1 MKILQDIL
9 YKTSILQIQGKAT
22 VAVQQLIIDS
32 RMVQPGTCF
41 IAIKGVHTDGHQHI
55 SQAIEA
61 GAVAVVCEQL
71 PETLQDEI
79 TYIQVRNSA
88 EAAGYMAH
96 AFFGNVSNQL
106 KIVGVTGTNGKTTVA
121 TLLYQLFSSLGYQ
134 CGLIST
140 VANRIGSET
149 LVATHTTPDAIQL
162 NTLLSQMH
170 AAGCTHVFMECSSH
184 AIHQHRIAGIQFT
197 GAIFTN
203 ITHDHLDY
211 HQTFDAYIKA
221 KKGFFDRIGSD
232 AFALTNADDARGTVM
247 LQNTKAKKYTYG
259 LKNISDFKGKMLENN
274 LEGLQLSI
282 EHHQVHFRLIGAFNA
297 YNLLAVYAA
306 AVLMGENKELVLSTL
321 SNLSGAQGRFET
333 IRSNKKELLGI
344 IDYAHTPDAL
354 KNVLSTIQQL
364 KQQQEQLITIV
375 GCGGDRDKTKRP
387 LMGSVACAL
396 SDRVIFTSDNPRSE
410 NPESILTD
418 MQAELSSAERKKLL
432 VIEDRKQAIETAVK
446 IAGCRDIILLAG
458 KGHEKYQE
466 IKGVKYPFDD
476 KSVLS
481 EIFAQMDTSFMTDK

>member
-1 MKILQDIL
+1 
-9 YKTSILQIQGKAT
+9 
-22 VAVQQLIIDS
+22 
-32 RMVQPGTCF
+32 
-41 IAIKGVHTDGHQHI
+41 
-55 SQAIEA
+55 
-61 GAVAVVCEQL
+61 
-71 PETLQDEI
+71 
-79 TYIQVRNSA
+79 
-88 EAAGYMAH
+88 
-96 AFFGNVSNQL
+96 
-106 KIVGVTGTNGKTTVA
+106 
-121 TLLYQLFSSLGYQ
+121 
-134 CGLIST
+134 
-140 VANRIGSET
+140 
-149 LVATHTTPDAIQL
+149 
-162 NTLLSQMH
+162 MH

-184 AIHQHRIAGIQFT
+184 AIHQHRIAGIHFT

-221 KKGFFDRIGSD
+221 KKGFFDMLGSD
-232 AFALTNADDARGTVM
+232 AFALSNADDARGTVM
-247 LQNTKAKKYTYG
+247 LQNTKANKYFYG
-259 LKNISDFKGKMLENN
+259 LKNITDFKGKMLENN

-306 AVLMGENKELVLSTL
+306 AVLVGENKESVLSTL
-321 SNLSGAQGRFET
+321 SNLPGAQGRFET
-333 IRSNKKELLGI
+333 IRSQKKELLGI

-387 LMGSVACAL
+387 LMGSVACTW

-410 NPESILTD
+410 NPESILMD

-432 VIEDRKQAIETAVK
+432 IIEDRKQAIETAVK
-446 IAGCRDIILLAG
+446 IAGSRDIILVAG

-476 KSVLS
+476 KTVLR
-481 EIFAQMDTSFMTDK
+481 EIFAQLDASFLTDK